1 MSENPAFEAWLK
13 GLSEGWWDD
22 AADAGGILGSLQ
34 DAFEAGQGRVSL
46 DVTEALIALDAVM
59 VFYKKVEE
67 VTGNSGLELPAIEA
81 LQHKL
86 ERALKD

>member
-46 DVTEALIALDAVM
+46 DVTEALIALDAVIH
-59 VFYKKVEE
+59 FYKAVEAVPE
-67 VTGNSGLELPAIEA
+67 NDGTELPAIEA

-86 ERALKD
+86 EKALRE